1 MNFQIK
7 TFSLDR
13 GNHIIAITNGLV
25 DIESLKHVFSRVIE
39 ETKPLLDCKVLVDL
53 QDSIFKLLPS
63 DIAEFLDRFDFDA
76 WPHNNKVAL
85 VSAPGKEQF
94 QQLALLGKGLLKR
107 GLKVVVFYD
116 MKEAI
121 SWLSGIT

>member
-13 GNHIIAITNGLV
+13 GNHIIAITNGQV
-25 DIESLKHVFSRVIE
+25 DIEGLKHVFARVIV

-53 QDSIFKLLPS
+53 QDSTFKLLPF
-63 DIAEFLDRFDFDA
+63 DLAEFLDRFDFDE

-85 VSAPGKEQF
+85 VSSPAKDQF
-94 QQLALLGKGLLKR
+94 QQLTLLGEGLLKR